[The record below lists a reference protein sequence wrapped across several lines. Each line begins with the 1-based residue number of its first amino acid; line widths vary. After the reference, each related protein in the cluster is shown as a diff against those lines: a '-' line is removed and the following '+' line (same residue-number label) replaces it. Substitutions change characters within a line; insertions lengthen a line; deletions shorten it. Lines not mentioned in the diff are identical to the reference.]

1 MGFFDF
7 LFSDNKPDAK
17 EEEAAREALAKA
29 TRNLDIDV
37 SIAAHENWKTRLTAC
52 IHNQSNHP
60 LNPDDVADDH
70 KCDLGKWIYSDGEAL
85 LGKYS
90 TFTDLK
96 AQHKMF
102 HYTASSVVSLIQSG
116 ETGKAKD
123 ILEGEFAKLSKRVK
137 QRLTDL
143 KGL

>member
-7 LFSDNKPDAK
+7 FLSRDKVSAQ

-37 SIAAHENWKTRLTAC
+37 SIAAHENWKTCLVA
-52 IHNQSNHP
+52 HLSNPSPYP
-60 LNPDDVADDH
+60 LNPDEISSDH
-70 KCDLGKWIYSDGEAL
+70 NCDLGKWIYSDGEAL

-102 HYTASSVVSLIQSG
+102 HYTASSIIILAQSG
-116 ETGKAKD
+116 ETEKAKD
-123 ILEGEFAKLSKRVK
+123 VLEGEFTRLSKRIK